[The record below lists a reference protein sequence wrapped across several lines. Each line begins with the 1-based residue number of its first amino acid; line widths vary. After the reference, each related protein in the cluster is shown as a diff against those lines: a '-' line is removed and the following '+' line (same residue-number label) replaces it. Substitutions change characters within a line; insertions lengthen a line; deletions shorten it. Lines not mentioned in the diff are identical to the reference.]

1 VINHGYFYWDGYAFR
16 VASAG
21 EILRRSIYMKIN
33 EIENGLILEGIPD
46 FDAKHI
52 FECGQ
57 CFRWA
62 KEDDGSYTGIAF
74 GKVLNVKSDYDKKTV
89 VLGNTGLK
97 DFWNI
102 WFEYFDLG
110 RDYGAIKEVLSE
122 DPVLHMA
129 INYGKG
135 IRILKQ
141 EPWELLISYIM
152 SANNSIPMISRSISL
167 LSEMYGKQVC
177 YRGKAY
183 YTFPTPEELLGA
195 GIEGI
200 SLCRAGF
207 RCKYIYQ
214 AVKIVNS
221 GEIRLEEI
229 AALDIYDARRSLMK
243 VPGVGPKVA
252 DCIMLFSMQK
262 YEAYPV
268 DVWVKRV
275 TEYFFLGRD
284 VKMKE
289 IQHFA
294 EGKFGSMAGFAQE
307 YLFYYARELKIN
319 PDK

>member
-1 VINHGYFYWDGYAFR
+1 
-16 VASAG
+16 
-21 EILRRSIYMKIN
+21 MKIN
-33 EIENGLILEGIPD
+33 EIENGLILEDVKD

-62 KEDDGSYTGIAF
+62 REEDGSYTGIAY
-74 GKVLNVKSDYDKKTV
+74 GKVLNVRSDYEKGTV
-89 VLGNTGLK
+89 ILDNTNLA
-97 DFWNI
+97 DFQDI
-102 WFEYFDLG
+102 WFDYFDLG
-110 RDYGAIKEVLSE
+110 RDYGAIKKELSRDTVL
-122 DPVLHMA
+122 DMA
-129 INYGKG
+129 IQHGKG

-141 EPWELLISYIM
+141 EPWELLISYII
-152 SANNSIPMISRSISL
+152 SANNSIPMISRSIGL
-167 LSEMYGKQVC
+167 LSEMYGRQVSC
-177 YRGKAY
+177 KGKAY
-183 YTFPTPEELLGA
+183 YAFPTPSELREA
-195 GIEGI
+195 GIEGL

-214 AVKIVNS
+214 AVRMVNA

-229 AALDIYDARRSLMK
+229 AADDIDSARESLMK
-243 VPGVGPKVA
+243 IPGVGPKVA

-289 IQHFA
+289 IRNFA
-294 EGKFGSMAGFAQE
+294 AEKFGDLAGFAQE
-307 YLFYYARELKIN
+307 YLFYYARQQKIN
-319 PDK
+319 PDKML

>member
-1 VINHGYFYWDGYAFR
+1 
-16 VASAG
+16 
-21 EILRRSIYMKIN
+21 MKII
-33 EIENGLILEGIPD
+33 EIENGIILEGVAD
-46 FDAKHI
+46 FDARHI

-57 CFRWA
+57 CFRWT
-62 KEDDGSYTGIAF
+62 KEEDESYTGIIF
-74 GKVLNVKSDYDKKTV
+74 GKVLNVKSDYEKGTV
-89 VLGNTGLK
+89 VLDNTDLK
-97 DFWNI
+97 DFQDI
-102 WFEYFDLG
+102 WFNYFDLG
-110 RDYGAIKEVLSE
+110 RDYGAIKETLSE
-122 DPVLHMA
+122 DPVLDVA
-129 INYGKG
+129 IKYGKG

-152 SANNSIPMISRSISL
+152 SANNSIPMIARSISL
-167 LSEMYGKQVC
+167 LSEMYGKQVH
-177 YRGKAY
+177 YKGKAY
-183 YTFPTPEELLGA
+183 YTFPTPDELHGA

-214 AVKIVNS
+214 ASRMVAT

-229 AALDIYDARRSLMK
+229 AALDIDNARRSLMK

-262 YEAYPV
+262 YKAYPV

-275 TEYFFLGRD
+275 TEFFFLGKD

-289 IQHFA
+289 IQRFA
-294 EGKFGSMAGFAQE
+294 VEKFGDMAGFAQE

-319 PDK
+319 PDKMI